1 MPARRVRRL
10 LQGGTVSANT
20 RRVVVTGM
28 GLISPC
34 GHTVEENWANISA
47 GKSGIARITSFDVS
61 AYDSKLGG
69 EVKNF
74 EPERFMDKKEVRRMD
89 RSVQLAIAAA
99 AEAMA
104 GIEGAPIDLERFGTI
119 IGSGIGGILTFEQ
132 QHEVLL
138 QKGPSRISPF
148 FIPMM
153 ISDMAAGQVSI
164 RYGLKGPNFGT
175 VSACA
180 SGGHAI
186 CDAFMYIRGGFAD
199 RVLTGGAEATI
210 SPMALGGFCSMKA
223 LSCRND
229 EPERASRPFDRD
241 RDGFVMSEGSGL
253 VVLEEL
259 EAAKARGAGILAELA
274 GIGLTGDAYHITTPV
289 PGGVGAMNAMK
300 QALWSAG
307 LEPGDIDYIN
317 AHGTSTVYNDKT
329 ESDAIISIFS
339 PRMDH
344 LKVSSTKSTHG
355 HLLGAAGAIEFIMC
369 VKAINEGIMPPT
381 ANLDNPDPECPLNHV
396 ANIAERKELANV
408 MSNSFGFGGHNVSI
422 VLRRYES

>member
-1 MPARRVRRL
+1 M
-10 LQGGTVSANT
+10 
-20 RRVVVTGM
+20 GM
-28 GLISPC
+28 ISPC
-34 GHTVEENWANISA
+34 GATVEESWANISA
-47 GKSGIARITSFDVS
+47 GKSGIARITAFDVS
-61 AYDSKLGG
+61 AYDTQIGG
-69 EVKNF
+69 EVKGF
-74 EPERFMDKKEVRRMD
+74 DPERFMDRKEARHTD
-89 RSVQLAIAAA
+89 RSVQLAMASA

-104 GIEGAPIDLERFGTI
+104 GIEGTSFDTERFGTI
-119 IGSGIGGILTFEQ
+119 IGSGIGGIYTFEQ

-186 CDAFMYIRGGFAD
+186 CDAFMYIRNGFAD
-199 RVLTGGAEATI
+199 MMLTGGTEATI
-210 SPMALGGFCSMKA
+210 SPMALGGFCAMKA
-223 LSCRND
+223 LSSRND

-259 EAAKARGAGILAELA
+259 ETARKRGAKILAELA
-274 GIGLTGDAYHITTPV
+274 GIGLTADAYHMTMPV
-289 PGGVGAMNAMK
+289 PGGVGAANAMR

-307 LEPGDIDYIN
+307 VRPGDIEYIN
-317 AHGTSTVYNDKT
+317 AHGTSTAYNDKT
-329 ESDAIISIFS
+329 ESDAIISVFGPS
-339 PRMDH
+339 ADRVQ
-344 LKVSSTKSTHG
+344 VSSTKSTHG
-355 HLLGAAGAIEFIMC
+355 HMLGAAAAIEFIIC
-369 VKAINEGIMPPT
+369 VMAINDGLIPPT

-396 ANIAERKELANV
+396 PKLAVRKELRNV
-408 MSNSFGFGGHNVSI
+408 LSNSFGFGGHNVSI
-422 VLRRYES
+422 LLRKYEE

>member
-1 MPARRVRRL
+1 M
-10 LQGGTVSANT
+10 SADT

-28 GLISPC
+28 GLVAPC
-34 GHTVEENWANISA
+34 GSTVAENWENIAA
-47 GKSGIARITSFDVS
+47 GTSGLARITAFDVS
-61 AYDSKLGG
+61 AYDTKIGG

-74 EPERFMDKKEVRRMD
+74 DPERYIDRKEARRMD
-89 RSVQLAIAAA
+89 RSVQLALAAA

-104 GIEGAPIDLERFGTI
+104 GLEGAYEAERFGTI
-119 IGSGIGGILTFEQ
+119 IGSGIGGILTFEA
-132 QHEVLL
+132 QHSVLVER
-138 QKGPSRISPF
+138 GPSRISPF

-164 RYGLKGPNFGT
+164 KYGLKGPNFGT

-186 CDAFMYIRGGFAD
+186 CDAFMYIRSGFAD
-199 RVLTGGAEATI
+199 AILTGGTEATI

-223 LSCRND
+223 LSTRND

-259 EAAKARGAGILAELA
+259 ERAKARGAAILAEIA
-274 GIGLTGDAYHITTPV
+274 GIGLSGDAYHITTPV
-289 PGGVGAMNAMK
+289 PGGAGAANAMK

-307 LEPGDIDYIN
+307 VAPERIDYIN
-317 AHGTSTVYNDKT
+317 AHGTSTAYNDKT
-329 ESDAIISIFS
+329 ESDAIAGVFGAHA
-339 PRMDH
+339 R
-344 LKVSSTKSTHG
+344 KVRVSSTKSTHG
-355 HLLGAAGAIEFIMC
+355 HLLGAAAAIELITC
-369 VKAINEGIMPPT
+369 VKAIGAGIIPPT

-396 ANIAERKELANV
+396 PKVAVKQDLAYV

-422 VLRRYES
+422 VLKRYES